1 MLMSRGA
8 GLAPAQ
14 WGAGGAFSPERGRWR
29 LAERKGAVL
38 PSPSDAA
45 GSAAATPGAEAARGS
60 GAWLRLAAEARSV
73 SRSGFASPGMAAGVP
88 SDALGRRVACGTD
101 HATVRYVGSVPPTA
115 GVWLGVEWDDPQR
128 GKHDGTYEG
137 TQYFKCQH
145 PRGGSFIRPNKANF
159 GVDFLTAV
167 KDRYGMSNEQGG
179 TENALVFGKKT
190 VEFVG
195 MDSIAEQQRQ
205 LNQLVDVSVRECAV
219 SHAGQKEE
227 IGRTCANIR
236 HIDLTK
242 NLISS
247 WETVTAIASQ
257 VQNLETLDISEN
269 KMKFP
274 STSASVSSVFS
285 KLRILALNRTGITWT
300 EVLLCAPGWPALE
313 ELYLTSND
321 ITVLER
327 PGDDVLQTLKLL
339 DLSDNHLLDGNQ
351 LHLIAHLPRLEQ
363 LILRNTGISSI
374 CFPDAGFGCKT
385 KMFRSLKHLAINE
398 NKISQWS
405 SINELDKLPSLRS
418 LQCHNNPCMDT
429 EKNPETLRQLIIAKI
444 SQLEVLNKSEILPA
458 ERKGAELD
466 YRKIF
471 GSDWLAAGGNWNPEK
486 NKPSEEFLAAHPRYP
501 SLCLKY
507 GAPEEGELKGR
518 EPVTLK
524 NQLLTL
530 TIKCPENPEQKPVEK
545 KLPESMTIQ
554 RVKGLL
560 YRLLKIPGSELKL
573 SYQSSKLEGKE
584 VELDNDLKPL
594 QFYSIENGDCVLV
607 RW

>member
-1 MLMSRGA
+1 
-8 GLAPAQ
+8 
-14 WGAGGAFSPERGRWR
+14 
-29 LAERKGAVL
+29 
-38 PSPSDAA
+38 
-45 GSAAATPGAEAARGS
+45 S
-60 GAWLRLAAEARSV
+60 GI
-73 SRSGFASPGMAAGVP
+73 
-88 SDALGRRVACGTD
+88 
-101 HATVRYVGSVPPTA
+101 
-115 GVWLGVEWDDPQR
+115 WLGVEWDDPQR

-137 TQYFKCQH
+137 TQYFKCRH

-167 KDRYGMSNEQGG
+167 KDRYGLNNKQDVQHG
-179 TENALVFGKKT
+179 TEHTVLFGKKT

-205 LNQLVDVSVRECAV
+205 LNQLVDISVRECAV
-219 SHAGQKEE
+219 SQAGQEEE
-227 IGRTCANIR
+227 ISGTCSNIR
-236 HIDLTK
+236 HINLSK

-247 WETVTAIASQ
+247 WETVTAIASNI
-257 VQNLETLDISEN
+257 QNLETLNISEN
-269 KMKFP
+269 KIKFP
-274 STSASVSSVFS
+274 STSPSVSSAFS
-285 KLRILALNRTGITWT
+285 KLRILALNQTEITWT

-313 ELYLTSND
+313 ELYLSSNN

-327 PGDDVLQTLKLL
+327 PDNVLQTLKLL
-339 DLSDNHLLDGNQ
+339 DLSDNQLLDGNQ
-351 LHLIAHLPRLEQ
+351 LHLIAHLPRLEH
-363 LILRNTGISSI
+363 LILRNTGIASI
-374 CFPDAGFGCKT
+374 HFPDAGFGCKT
-385 KMFRSLKHLAINE
+385 KMFPSLKHLLIKD

-405 SINELDKLPSLRS
+405 SINELDKLPSLLS
-418 LQCHNNPCMDT
+418 LQCHNNPFMDT
-429 EKNPETLRQLIIAKI
+429 EKNPETVRQLIIAKI
-444 SQLEVLNKSEILPA
+444 SQLEVLNKCEILPA

-471 GSDWLAAGGNWNPEK
+471 GKDWLAAGGNWDPEK
-486 NKPSEEFLAAHPRYP
+486 NKPSGEFLADHPRYP

-507 GAPEEGELKGR
+507 GVPEEGELKGKQ
-518 EPVTLK
+518 PLTLK

-530 TIKCPENPEQKPVEK
+530 TIKCPEKPEQKPVEK

-573 SYQSSKLEGKE
+573 SYESSKLDGKE

-594 QFYSIENGDCVLV
+594 QFYSIESGDCVLV

>member
-1 MLMSRGA
+1 MLVRKRKSAEHVLVSFFAILHDTTSTVHILAFQVFTSMS
-8 GLAPAQ
+8 
-14 WGAGGAFSPERGRWR
+14 
-29 LAERKGAVL
+29 
-38 PSPSDAA
+38 DI
-45 GSAAATPGAEAARGS
+45 
-60 GAWLRLAAEARSV
+60 
-73 SRSGFASPGMAAGVP
+73 
-88 SDALGRRVACGTD
+88 
-101 HATVRYVGSVPPTA
+101 Y
-115 GVWLGVEWDDPQR
+115 
-128 GKHDGTYEG
+128 
-137 TQYFKCQH
+137 
-145 PRGGSFIRPNKANF
+145 
-159 GVDFLTAV
+159 
-167 KDRYGMSNEQGG
+167 
-179 TENALVFGKKT
+179 
-190 VEFVG
+190 
-195 MDSIAEQQRQ
+195 
-205 LNQLVDVSVRECAV
+205 
-219 SHAGQKEE
+219 
-227 IGRTCANIR
+227 IR
-236 HIDLTK
+236 HINLSK

-257 VQNLETLDISEN
+257 VQNLETLNISEKQN
-269 KMKFP
+269 EIP
-274 STSASVSSVFS
+274 STSTFVSGAFS
-285 KLRILALNRTGITWT
+285 KLRILALNQTEITWA

-313 ELYLTSND
+313 ELYLTSNN

-327 PGDDVLQTLKLL
+327 PDNVLQTLKLL
-339 DLSDNHLLDGNQ
+339 DLSDNQLLDGNQ

-374 CFPDAGFGCKT
+374 HFPDAGFGCKT
-385 KMFRSLKHLAINE
+385 KMFPSLKRLAIND

-418 LQCHNNPCMDT
+418 LQCHNNPFMDT

-471 GSDWLAAGGNWNPEK
+471 GNDWLAAGGNWNPEK

-501 SLCLKY
+501 SLC
-507 GAPEEGELKGR
+507 
-518 EPVTLK
+518 
-524 NQLLTL
+524 LTL

-573 SYQSSKLEGKE
+573 SYESSKLEGKE

>member
-1 MLMSRGA
+1 
-8 GLAPAQ
+8 
-14 WGAGGAFSPERGRWR
+14 
-29 LAERKGAVL
+29 
-38 PSPSDAA
+38 
-45 GSAAATPGAEAARGS
+45 
-60 GAWLRLAAEARSV
+60 
-73 SRSGFASPGMAAGVP
+73 
-88 SDALGRRVACGTD
+88 
-101 HATVRYVGSVPPTA
+101 
-115 GVWLGVEWDDPQR
+115 
-128 GKHDGTYEG
+128 
-137 TQYFKCQH
+137 
-145 PRGGSFIRPNKANF
+145 
-159 GVDFLTAV
+159 
-167 KDRYGMSNEQGG
+167 
-179 TENALVFGKKT
+179 
-190 VEFVG
+190 
-195 MDSIAEQQRQ
+195 
-205 LNQLVDVSVRECAV
+205 
-219 SHAGQKEE
+219 
-227 IGRTCANIR
+227 
-236 HIDLTK
+236 
-242 NLISS
+242 
-247 WETVTAIASQ
+247 
-257 VQNLETLDISEN
+257 
-269 KMKFP
+269 
-274 STSASVSSVFS
+274 
-285 KLRILALNRTGITWT
+285 
-300 EVLLCAPGWPALE
+300 VLLCAPGWPALE
-313 ELYLTSND
+313 ELYLTSNN

-327 PGDDVLQTLKLL
+327 PDNVLQTLKLL
-339 DLSDNHLLDGNQ
+339 DLSDNQLLDGNQ

-374 CFPDAGFGCKT
+374 HFPDAGFGCRT
-385 KMFRSLKHLAINE
+385 KMFPSLKRLAIND

-418 LQCHNNPCMDT
+418 LQCHNNPFMDT

-471 GSDWLAAGGNWNPEK
+471 GNDWLAAGGNWNPEK

-518 EPVTLK
+518 QPLTLK

-530 TIKCPENPEQKPVEK
+530 TIKCPEKPEQKPVEK

-560 YRLLKIPGSELKL
+560 YRLLKVPGSELKL
-573 SYQSSKLEGKE
+573 SYESSKLEGKE

>member
-1 MLMSRGA
+1 
-8 GLAPAQ
+8 
-14 WGAGGAFSPERGRWR
+14 
-29 LAERKGAVL
+29 
-38 PSPSDAA
+38 
-45 GSAAATPGAEAARGS
+45 S
-60 GAWLRLAAEARSV
+60 GI
-73 SRSGFASPGMAAGVP
+73 
-88 SDALGRRVACGTD
+88 
-101 HATVRYVGSVPPTA
+101 
-115 GVWLGVEWDDPQR
+115 WLGVEWDDPQR

-137 TQYFKCQH
+137 TRYFTCRH
-145 PRGGSFIRPNKANF
+145 PRGGSFIRPAKANF

-167 KDRYGMSNEQGG
+167 KDRYGLSNKQDVQHG
-179 TENALVFGKKT
+179 TENTVVFGKKT

-205 LNQLVDVSVRECAV
+205 LNQLVDISVRECAV
-219 SHAGQKEE
+219 SHAAQKEE
-227 IGRTCANIR
+227 ISRMCSNIR
-236 HIDLTK
+236 HINLSK
-242 NLISS
+242 NLISC
-247 WETVTAIASQ
+247 WETVTAIASHI
-257 VQNLETLDISEN
+257 QNLETLNISEN
-269 KMKFP
+269 KIKFP
-274 STSASVSSVFS
+274 STSPPVSSAFS
-285 KLRILALNRTGITWT
+285 KLRILALNQTEITWT

-313 ELYLTSND
+313 ELYLTSNN

-327 PGDDVLQTLKLL
+327 PDNVLQTLKLL
-339 DLSDNHLLDGNQ
+339 DLSDNQLLDGNQ
-351 LHLIAHLPRLEQ
+351 LHLIAHLPRLEH
-363 LILRNTGISSI
+363 LILRNTGIASI
-374 CFPDAGFGCKT
+374 YFPDAGFGCKT
-385 KMFRSLKHLAINE
+385 KMFPSLKHLVIKD

-405 SINELDKLPSLRS
+405 SINELDKLPSLLS
-418 LQCHNNPCMDT
+418 LQCHNNPFMDT

-471 GSDWLAAGGNWNPEK
+471 GKDWLAAGGNWDPEK
-486 NKPSEEFLAAHPRYP
+486 NKPSDEFLAAHPRYP

-507 GAPEEGELKGR
+507 GAPEEGELKGKQ
-518 EPVTLK
+518 PLTLK

-530 TIKCPENPEQKPVEK
+530 TIKCPEKPEQKPVEK

-573 SYQSSKLEGKE
+573 SYESSKLDGKE

>member
-1 MLMSRGA
+1 
-8 GLAPAQ
+8 
-14 WGAGGAFSPERGRWR
+14 
-29 LAERKGAVL
+29 
-38 PSPSDAA
+38 
-45 GSAAATPGAEAARGS
+45 
-60 GAWLRLAAEARSV
+60 SV
-73 SRSGFASPGMAAGVP
+73 SSSDFSFPRMTACVP
-88 SDALGRRVACGTD
+88 SDALGRRVLCGTEY
-101 HATVRYVGSVPPTA
+101 ATVRYVGSVPPTA
-115 GVWLGVEWDDPQR
+115 GIWLGVEWDDPQR

-137 TQYFKCQH
+137 TQYFKCRH

-167 KDRYGMSNEQGG
+167 KDRYGLNDEQDIQHG
-179 TENALVFGKKT
+179 TENTFVFGKKS

-195 MDSIAEQQRQ
+195 MDSVAEQQRQVQ
-205 LNQLVDVSVRECAV
+205 LNQLVDISVRECAV

-227 IGRTCANIR
+227 ISRTCANIR
-236 HIDLTK
+236 HINLSK

-257 VQNLETLDISEN
+257 VQKLETLIISEN

-274 STSASVSSVFS
+274 STSTSVSSVFS
-285 KLRILALNRTGITWT
+285 KLRILALNQTEITWT

-313 ELYLTSND
+313 ELYLTSNN

-327 PGDDVLQTLKLL
+327 PDNVLQSLKLL
-339 DLSDNHLLDGNQ
+339 DLSDNQLLDGNQ

-374 CFPDAGFGCKT
+374 HFPDVGFGCKT
-385 KMFRSLKHLAINE
+385 KMFPSLKRLAIND

-418 LQCHNNPCMDT
+418 LQCHNNPFMDT

-471 GSDWLAAGGNWNPEK
+471 GNDWLAAGGNWNPEK

-518 EPVTLK
+518 QPLTLK

-530 TIKCPENPEQKPVEK
+530 TIKCPEKPEQKPVEK

-573 SYQSSKLEGKE
+573 SYESAKLEGKE

>member
-1 MLMSRGA
+1 R
-8 GLAPAQ
+8 
-14 WGAGGAFSPERGRWR
+14 
-29 LAERKGAVL
+29 
-38 PSPSDAA
+38 
-45 GSAAATPGAEAARGS
+45 
-60 GAWLRLAAEARSV
+60 
-73 SRSGFASPGMAAGVP
+73 
-88 SDALGRRVACGTD
+88 
-101 HATVRYVGSVPPTA
+101 
-115 GVWLGVEWDDPQR
+115 
-128 GKHDGTYEG
+128 
-137 TQYFKCQH
+137 H

-167 KDRYGMSNEQGG
+167 KDRYGLNDEQDG
-179 TENALVFGKKT
+179 TENTLVFGKKT

-195 MDSIAEQQRQ
+195 MDSIVEQQRQVQYMKIQ
-205 LNQLVDVSVRECAV
+205 LNQLVDISVRECAV

-227 IGRTCANIR
+227 IRRTCPNIR
-236 HIDLTK
+236 HINLSK

-247 WETVTAIASQ
+247 WETVAAIASQ
-257 VQNLETLDISEN
+257 VQNLEILNISEN
-269 KMKFP
+269 KMEFP
-274 STSASVSSVFS
+274 STSTSLSGTFS
-285 KLRILALNRTGITWT
+285 KLRILALNQTEITWI
-300 EVLLCAPGWPALE
+300 EVVLCAPGWPALE
-313 ELYLTSND
+313 ELYLTSNN

-327 PGDDVLQTLKLL
+327 PDNVLQTLKLL
-339 DLSDNHLLDGNQ
+339 DLSDNQLLDGNQ

-374 CFPDAGFGCKT
+374 FFPDAGFGCKT
-385 KMFRSLKHLAINE
+385 KMFPSLKHLAIND

-418 LQCHNNPCMDT
+418 LQCHNNPFMDT

-444 SQLEVLNKSEILPA
+444 SQLEVLNKSEVRDISTNC
-458 ERKGAELD
+458 RKLD

-471 GSDWLAAGGNWNPEK
+471 GSDWLAAGGNWNPDK

-518 EPVTLK
+518 QPLTLK

-530 TIKCPENPEQKPVEK
+530 TIKCPEKPEQKPVEK

-573 SYQSSKLEGKE
+573 SYESSKLEGKE

>member
-1 MLMSRGA
+1 
-8 GLAPAQ
+8 
-14 WGAGGAFSPERGRWR
+14 
-29 LAERKGAVL
+29 
-38 PSPSDAA
+38 
-45 GSAAATPGAEAARGS
+45 
-60 GAWLRLAAEARSV
+60 
-73 SRSGFASPGMAAGVP
+73 MAAWVP
-88 SDALGRRVACGTD
+88 SDALDRRLLCGTEYG
-101 HATVRYVGSVPPTA
+101 TVRYVGSVPPTA
-115 GVWLGVEWDDPQR
+115 GIWLGVEWDDPQR

-137 TQYFKCQH
+137 TQYFKCRH
-145 PRGGSFIRPNKANF
+145 PKGGSFIRPNKANF

-167 KDRYGMSNEQGG
+167 KDRYALNDERDVQHG
-179 TENALVFGKKT
+179 TENTLVFGKKT

-205 LNQLVDVSVRECAV
+205 LNQLVDISVRECAV

-227 IGRTCANIR
+227 ISRTCANIR
-236 HIDLTK
+236 HINLSK

-257 VQNLETLDISEN
+257 VQNLETLNISEN

-274 STSASVSSVFS
+274 STSTSVSGAFS
-285 KLRILALNRTGITWT
+285 KLRILALNQTEITWA

-313 ELYLTSND
+313 ELYLTSNN

-327 PGDDVLQTLKLL
+327 PDNVLQTLKLL
-339 DLSDNHLLDGNQ
+339 DLSDNQLLDGNQ

-374 CFPDAGFGCKT
+374 HFPDAGFGCKT
-385 KMFRSLKHLAINE
+385 KMFPSLKSLAIND

-418 LQCHNNPCMDT
+418 LQCHNNPFMDT

-471 GSDWLAAGGNWNPEK
+471 GNDWLAAGGNWNPEK

-518 EPVTLK
+518 QPLTLK

-573 SYQSSKLEGKE
+573 SYESSKLEGKE

>member
-1 MLMSRGA
+1 YG
-8 GLAPAQ
+8 
-14 WGAGGAFSPERGRWR
+14 
-29 LAERKGAVL
+29 
-38 PSPSDAA
+38 
-45 GSAAATPGAEAARGS
+45 
-60 GAWLRLAAEARSV
+60 
-73 SRSGFASPGMAAGVP
+73 
-88 SDALGRRVACGTD
+88 
-101 HATVRYVGSVPPTA
+101 TVRYVGSVPPAA
-115 GVWLGVEWDDPQR
+115 GIWLGVEWDDPQR

-137 TQYFKCQH
+137 TQYFKCRH

-167 KDRYGMSNEQGG
+167 KDRYGLDDKQDG
-179 TENALVFGKKT
+179 TENTLMFGKKT

-195 MDSIAEQQRQ
+195 VDSIAEQQRQ
-205 LNQLVDVSVRECAV
+205 VRLNQLVDISVREHAV
-219 SHAGQKEE
+219 SRAGQKEE
-227 IGRTCANIR
+227 ISRTCANMR
-236 HIDLTK
+236 HINLSK

-257 VQNLETLDISEN
+257 VQNLETLNVSEN

-274 STSASVSSVFS
+274 STSTSLSSVFS
-285 KLRILALNRTGITWT
+285 KLRILALNKTEITWT
-300 EVLLCAPGWPALE
+300 EVLLCASGWPALE
-313 ELYLTSND
+313 ELYLTSNN

-327 PGDDVLQTLKLL
+327 PDNVLQTLKVL
-339 DLSDNHLLDGNQ
+339 DLSDNQLLDGNQ

-374 CFPDAGFGCKT
+374 HFPDVGFGCKT
-385 KMFRSLKHLAINE
+385 KMFPSLKHLAIND

-418 LQCHNNPCMDT
+418 LQCHNNPVMDT

-444 SQLEVLNKSEILPA
+444 SQLEVLNKSEIPPA

-471 GSDWLAAGGNWNPEK
+471 GNDWLAAGGHWNPEK
-486 NKPSEEFLAAHPRYP
+486 NKPNEEFLAAHPRYP
-501 SLCLKY
+501 ALCLKY
-507 GAPEEGELKGR
+507 GAPEEGELKSQQ
-518 EPVTLK
+518 PSTLK

-530 TIKCPENPEQKPVEK
+530 TIKCPERPEQKPVEK

-554 RVKGLL
+554 KVKGLL

-573 SYQSSKLEGKE
+573 SYRSSKLEGKE

-594 QFYSIENGDCVLV
+594 QFYSIEDGDCVLV

>member
-1 MLMSRGA
+1 S
-8 GLAPAQ
+8 
-14 WGAGGAFSPERGRWR
+14 E
-29 LAERKGAVL
+29 
-38 PSPSDAA
+38 
-45 GSAAATPGAEAARGS
+45 
-60 GAWLRLAAEARSV
+60 
-73 SRSGFASPGMAAGVP
+73 
-88 SDALGRRVACGTD
+88 ALGRRVLCGTEY
-101 HATVRYVGSVPPTA
+101 ATVRYVGSVPPTA
-115 GVWLGVEWDDPQR
+115 GIWLGVEWDDPQR

-137 TQYFKCQH
+137 TEYFKCRH

-167 KDRYGMSNEQGG
+167 KNRYGLNDEQDAQHG
-179 TENALVFGKKT
+179 TENTLVFGKKT

-205 LNQLVDVSVRECAV
+205 LNQLVDISVCECAV

-227 IGRTCANIR
+227 ISRMCASILFCY
-236 HIDLTK
+236 I
-242 NLISS
+242 
-247 WETVTAIASQ
+247 TVTAIASE
-257 VQNLETLDISEN
+257 VQNLETLNVSGN

-274 STSASVSSVFS
+274 CTSTSVSSVFS
-285 KLRILALNRTGITWT
+285 KLRVLALNQTGITWT
-300 EVLLCAPGWPALE
+300 EVLLCAPGWPRLE
-313 ELYLTSND
+313 ELYLTSNN
-321 ITVLER
+321 IMVLER
-327 PGDDVLQTLKLL
+327 PDNVLQTLKLL
-339 DLSDNHLLDGNQ
+339 DLSDNQLLDGNQ

-363 LILRNTGISSI
+363 LILRNSGIASI
-374 CFPDAGFGCKT
+374 DFPDAGFGCKT
-385 KMFRSLKHLAINE
+385 KMFPSLKHLAIND

-405 SINELDKLPSLRS
+405 SVNELDKLPSLRS
-418 LQCHNNPCMDT
+418 LQCHNNPVMDT

-444 SQLEVLNKSEILPA
+444 SQLEVLNKSEIPPA

-471 GSDWLAAGGNWNPEK
+471 GNDWLAAGGNWNPEK
-486 NKPSEEFLAAHPRYP
+486 NNPSEEFLAAHPRYP
-501 SLCLKY
+501 LLCLKY
-507 GAPEEGELKGR
+507 GAPEEGELKAQQ
-518 EPVTLK
+518 PLTLK

-530 TIKCPENPEQKPVEK
+530 TIKCPDKPEQKPVQK

-560 YRLLKIPGSELKL
+560 YRLLKIPGSKLKL
-573 SYQSSKLEGKE
+573 SYESSKLEGKE

>member
-1 MLMSRGA
+1 MYL
-8 GLAPAQ
+8 PY
-14 WGAGGAFSPERGRWR
+14 FSGI
-29 LAERKGAVL
+29 
-38 PSPSDAA
+38 
-45 GSAAATPGAEAARGS
+45 
-60 GAWLRLAAEARSV
+60 
-73 SRSGFASPGMAAGVP
+73 
-88 SDALGRRVACGTD
+88 
-101 HATVRYVGSVPPTA
+101 
-115 GVWLGVEWDDPQR
+115 WLGVEWDDPQR

-137 TQYFKCQH
+137 TQYFKCRH

-167 KDRYGMSNEQGG
+167 KDRYGLNDQGVQHG
-179 TENALVFGKKT
+179 TENTLVLGKKT

-195 MDSIAEQQRQ
+195 MDSVAEQQRQ
-205 LNQLVDVSVRECAV
+205 V
-219 SHAGQKEE
+219 
-227 IGRTCANIR
+227 
-236 HIDLTK
+236 HINLSK

-257 VQNLETLDISEN
+257 VQNLETLNLSEN

-274 STSASVSSVFS
+274 STSTSESSVFS
-285 KLRILALNRTGITWT
+285 KLRILALNQTQITWT

-313 ELYLTSND
+313 ELYLTSNN

-327 PGDDVLQTLKLL
+327 PDNVLQTLKLL
-339 DLSDNHLLDGNQ
+339 DLSDNQLLDGNQ

-374 CFPDAGFGCKT
+374 HFPDAEFGCKT
-385 KMFRSLKHLAINE
+385 KMFPSLKRLTIND

-405 SINELDKLPSLRS
+405 SINELDKLSSLQS
-418 LQCHNNPCMDT
+418 LQCHNNPFMDT

-471 GSDWLAAGGNWNPEK
+471 GNDWLAAGGNWNPEK

-518 EPVTLK
+518 QPLTLK
-524 NQLLTL
+524 NQLLS
-530 TIKCPENPEQKPVEK
+530 KRPEMVKIVPSPFKIFY
-545 KLPESMTIQ
+545 KLSSMTIQ

-573 SYQSSKLEGKE
+573 SYESSKLEGKE

>member
-1 MLMSRGA
+1 MF
-8 GLAPAQ
+8 Q
-14 WGAGGAFSPERGRWR
+14 
-29 LAERKGAVL
+29 KIKY
-38 PSPSDAA
+38 
-45 GSAAATPGAEAARGS
+45 
-60 GAWLRLAAEARSV
+60 RSV
-73 SRSGFASPGMAAGVP
+73 SSSDFSFSRMTACVP
-88 SDALGRRVACGTD
+88 SDALGRRVLCGTEY
-101 HATVRYVGSVPPTA
+101 ATVRYVGSVPPTA
-115 GVWLGVEWDDPQR
+115 GIWLGVEWDDPQR

-137 TQYFKCQH
+137 TQYFKCRH

-167 KDRYGMSNEQGG
+167 KDRYGLNDEQDIQHG
-179 TENALVFGKKT
+179 TENTFVFGKKS

-195 MDSIAEQQRQ
+195 MDSVAEQQSQ
-205 LNQLVDVSVRECAV
+205 LNQLVDISVRECAV

-227 IGRTCANIR
+227 ISRTCANIR
-236 HIDLTK
+236 HINLSK

-257 VQNLETLDISEN
+257 VQKLETLIISEN

-274 STSASVSSVFS
+274 TTSTSVSSVFS
-285 KLRILALNRTGITWT
+285 KLRILALNQTEITWT

-313 ELYLTSND
+313 ELYLTSNN

-327 PGDDVLQTLKLL
+327 PDNVLQSLKLL
-339 DLSDNHLLDGNQ
+339 DLSDNQLLDGNQ
-351 LHLIAHLPRLEQ
+351 LRLIAHLPRLEQ

-374 CFPDAGFGCKT
+374 HFPDVGFGCKT
-385 KMFRSLKHLAINE
+385 KMFPSLKHLAIND

-418 LQCHNNPCMDT
+418 LQCHNNPFMDT

-471 GSDWLAAGGNWNPEK
+471 GNDWLAAGGNWNPEK

-507 GAPEEGELKGR
+507 GVPEEGELKGR
-518 EPVTLK
+518 QPLTLK

-530 TIKCPENPEQKPVEK
+530 TIKCPEKPEQKPLEK

-560 YRLLKIPGSELKL
+560 YRLLKIPGAELRL
-573 SYQSSKLEGKE
+573 SYESSKLEGKE

>member
-1 MLMSRGA
+1 
-8 GLAPAQ
+8 
-14 WGAGGAFSPERGRWR
+14 
-29 LAERKGAVL
+29 
-38 PSPSDAA
+38 
-45 GSAAATPGAEAARGS
+45 
-60 GAWLRLAAEARSV
+60 
-73 SRSGFASPGMAAGVP
+73 VP
-88 SDALGRRVACGTD
+88 SEALGRRVLCGTEY
-101 HATVRYVGSVPPTA
+101 ATVRYVGSVPPTA
-115 GVWLGVEWDDPQR
+115 GIWLGVEWDDPQR

-137 TQYFKCQH
+137 TQYFKCRR

-167 KDRYGMSNEQGG
+167 KNRYGLNDEQDAQHG
-179 TENALVFGKKT
+179 TENTLVFGKKT

-205 LNQLVDVSVRECAV
+205 VQLNQLVDISMCECAV

-227 IGRTCANIR
+227 ISRTCANIR
-236 HIDLTK
+236 HINLSK

-247 WETVTAIASQ
+247 WETVTAIASE
-257 VQNLETLDISEN
+257 VQNLETLNVSGN

-274 STSASVSSVFS
+274 STSTSVSNVFS
-285 KLRILALNRTGITWT
+285 KLRVLALNQTGITWT
-300 EVLLCAPGWPALE
+300 EVLLCAPGWPRLE
-313 ELYLTSND
+313 ELYLTSNN
-321 ITVLER
+321 IMVLER
-327 PGDDVLQTLKLL
+327 PDNVLQTLKLL
-339 DLSDNHLLDGNQ
+339 DLSDNQLLDGNQ

-363 LILRNTGISSI
+363 LILRNSGIASI
-374 CFPDAGFGCKT
+374 DFPDAGFGCKT
-385 KMFRSLKHLAINE
+385 KMFPSLKHLAIND

-418 LQCHNNPCMDT
+418 LQCHNNPFMDT

-444 SQLEVLNKSEILPA
+444 SQLEVLNKSEIPPA

-471 GSDWLAAGGNWNPEK
+471 GNDWLAAGGNWNPEK
-486 NKPSEEFLAAHPRYP
+486 NNPSEEFLAAHPRYP
-501 SLCLKY
+501 LLCLKY
-507 GAPEEGELKGR
+507 GAPEEGELKAQQ
-518 EPVTLK
+518 PLTLK

-530 TIKCPENPEQKPVEK
+530 TIKCPDKPEQKPVQK

-573 SYQSSKLEGKE
+573 SYESSKLEGKE

>member
-1 MLMSRGA
+1 VSSCHK
-8 GLAPAQ
+8 Q
-14 WGAGGAFSPERGRWR
+14 DIQQIKGRI
-29 LAERKGAVL
+29 
-38 PSPSDAA
+38 
-45 GSAAATPGAEAARGS
+45 
-60 GAWLRLAAEARSV
+60 
-73 SRSGFASPGMAAGVP
+73 
-88 SDALGRRVACGTD
+88 
-101 HATVRYVGSVPPTA
+101 
-115 GVWLGVEWDDPQR
+115 WLGVEWDDPQR

-137 TQYFKCQH
+137 TQYFKC
-145 PRGGSFIRPNKANF
+145 S
-159 GVDFLTAV
+159 
-167 KDRYGMSNEQGG
+167 
-179 TENALVFGKKT
+179 
-190 VEFVG
+190 
-195 MDSIAEQQRQ
+195 Q
-205 LNQLVDVSVRECAV
+205 LNQLVDISVRECAV

-227 IGRTCANIR
+227 ISRTCANIR
-236 HIDLTK
+236 HINLSR

-257 VQNLETLDISEN
+257 IQNLETLNVSEN

-274 STSASVSSVFS
+274 STSTSVSGVFS
-285 KLRILALNRTGITWT
+285 KLRILALNQTEIMWT
-300 EVLLCAPGWPALE
+300 EVLFCAPGWPALE
-313 ELYLTSND
+313 ELYLTSNN

-327 PGDDVLQTLKLL
+327 PDNVLQTLKLL
-339 DLSDNHLLDGNQ
+339 DLSDNQLLDGNQ

-374 CFPDAGFGCKT
+374 HFPDAGFGCKT
-385 KMFRSLKHLAINE
+385 KMFPSLKRLAIND

-405 SINELDKLPSLRS
+405 SINELDKLPSLQS
-418 LQCHNNPCMDT
+418 LQCHNNPFMDT

-444 SQLEVLNKSEILPA
+444 GQLKVLNKSEILPA

-486 NKPSEEFLAAHPRYP
+486 NKPSEEFLAAHPRYL
-501 SLCLKY
+501 SLCLSKSKYSKISISSLLVHVYMCTSLHTEY

-518 EPVTLK
+518 QPLTLK

-530 TIKCPENPEQKPVEK
+530 TIKCPEKPEQKPVEK

-573 SYQSSKLEGKE
+573 SYESSKLEGKE

>member
-1 MLMSRGA
+1 M
-8 GLAPAQ
+8 
-14 WGAGGAFSPERGRWR
+14 
-29 LAERKGAVL
+29 
-38 PSPSDAA
+38 
-45 GSAAATPGAEAARGS
+45 T
-60 GAWLRLAAEARSV
+60 AW
-73 SRSGFASPGMAAGVP
+73 VP
-88 SDALGRRVACGTD
+88 SDALGRRVLCGTEY
-101 HATVRYVGSVPPTA
+101 ATVRYVGSVPSTA
-115 GVWLGVEWDDPQR
+115 GIWLGVEWDDPQR
-128 GKHDGTYEG
+128 GKHNGTYEG
-137 TQYFKCQH
+137 TQYFKCRH

-167 KDRYGMSNEQGG
+167 KDRYGLNDEQDVQRG
-179 TENALVFGKKT
+179 TENTLVFGKKA

-195 MDSIAEQQRQ
+195 MDSIAEQQ
-205 LNQLVDVSVRECAV
+205 
-219 SHAGQKEE
+219 
-227 IGRTCANIR
+227 
-236 HIDLTK
+236 
-242 NLISS
+242 
-247 WETVTAIASQ
+247 
-257 VQNLETLDISEN
+257 SEN

-274 STSASVSSVFS
+274 STSTSASSVFS
-285 KLRILALNRTGITWT
+285 KLKILALNQTEITWA

-313 ELYLTSND
+313 ELYLTSNN
-321 ITVLER
+321 ITILER
-327 PGDDVLQTLKLL
+327 PDENVLQTLKLL
-339 DLSDNHLLDGNQ
+339 DLSDNQLLDGNQ
-351 LHLIAHLPRLEQ
+351 LHLIAHLPRLEH
-363 LILRNTGISSI
+363 LILRNSGISSMH
-374 CFPDAGFGCKT
+374 FPDAGFGCKT
-385 KMFRSLKHLAINE
+385 KMFPSLKRLAIND

-418 LQCHNNPCMDT
+418 LQCHNNPFMDT

-444 SQLEVLNKSEILPA
+444 SQLEVLNKSEILPT

-471 GSDWLAAGGNWNPEK
+471 GNDWLAAGGNWNPEK

-518 EPVTLK
+518 QPLTLK

-530 TIKCPENPEQKPVEK
+530 TIKCPEKPEQKPVEK

-573 SYQSSKLEGKE
+573 SYESSKLEGKE

>member
-1 MLMSRGA
+1 M
-8 GLAPAQ
+8 
-14 WGAGGAFSPERGRWR
+14 
-29 LAERKGAVL
+29 
-38 PSPSDAA
+38 
-45 GSAAATPGAEAARGS
+45 T
-60 GAWLRLAAEARSV
+60 
-73 SRSGFASPGMAAGVP
+73 AGVP
-88 SDALGRRVACGTD
+88 SNALGQRIMCGT
-101 HATVRYVGSVPPTA
+101 HYATVLYVGNIPSTA
-115 GVWLGVEWDDPQR
+115 GIWLGVEWDDPQR

-137 TQYFKCQH
+137 TQYFKCRH

-159 GVDFLTAV
+159 GVDFLTAI
-167 KDRYGMSNEQGG
+167 KDRYALSDEQDVQRG
-179 TENALVFGKKT
+179 TENTLVFGKKT

-205 LNQLVDVSVRECAV
+205 VQLNQLVDISVRECAV

-227 IGRTCANIR
+227 ISRTCANIR
-236 HIDLTK
+236 HINLSK

-257 VQNLETLDISEN
+257 VQNLETLNISEN

-274 STSASVSSVFS
+274 STSTSVSSVFS
-285 KLRILALNRTGITWT
+285 KLRILALNQTEITWT

-313 ELYLTSND
+313 ELYLTANN
-321 ITVLER
+321 ITVLEW
-327 PGDDVLQTLKLL
+327 PDNVLQTLKLL
-339 DLSDNHLLDGNQ
+339 DLSDNQLLDGNQ
-351 LHLIAHLPRLEQ
+351 LHLIAHLPRLEH

-374 CFPDAGFGCKT
+374 HFPDAAFGCKT
-385 KMFRSLKHLAINE
+385 KMFPSLKHLVIKD

-405 SINELDKLPSLRS
+405 SINELDKLPSLLS
-418 LQCHNNPCMDT
+418 LQCHNNPLMDT

-471 GSDWLAAGGNWNPEK
+471 GNDWLAAGGHWNPEE

-501 SLCLKY
+501 ALCLKY
-507 GAPEEGELKGR
+507 GAPEEGELKR
-518 EPVTLK
+518 QPLTLK

-530 TIKCPENPEQKPVEK
+530 TIKCPEKPEQKPVEK

-573 SYQSSKLEGKE
+573 SCESSKLEGKE
-584 VELDNDLKPL
+584 FELDNDLKPL

>member
-1 MLMSRGA
+1 MTA
-8 GLAPAQ
+8 CVPA
-14 WGAGGAFSPERGRWR
+14 
-29 LAERKGAVL
+29 
-38 PSPSDAA
+38 
-45 GSAAATPGAEAARGS
+45 
-60 GAWLRLAAEARSV
+60 
-73 SRSGFASPGMAAGVP
+73 
-88 SDALGRRVACGTD
+88 DALGRRILCGTER
-101 HATVRYVGSVPPTA
+101 ATVRYVGSVPPTA
-115 GVWLGVEWDDPQR
+115 GIWLGVEWDDPQR

-137 TQYFKCQH
+137 TQYFKCRH

-159 GVDFLTAV
+159 GVDFLAAV
-167 KDRYGMSNEQGG
+167 KDRYGLNDEQGVQHG
-179 TENALVFGKKT
+179 TENTLVFGKKT

-205 LNQLVDVSVRECAV
+205 LNQLVDISVRECAV

-227 IGRTCANIR
+227 ISRTCANIR
-236 HIDLTK
+236 HINLSR

-257 VQNLETLDISEN
+257 IQNLETLNISEN

-274 STSASVSSVFS
+274 STSISVSSVFS
-285 KLRILALNRTGITWT
+285 KLRILALNQTEIMWT
-300 EVLLCAPGWPALE
+300 EVLFCAPGWPALE
-313 ELYLTSND
+313 ELYLTSNN

-327 PGDDVLQTLKLL
+327 PDNVLQTLKLL
-339 DLSDNHLLDGNQ
+339 DLSDNQLLDGNQ

-374 CFPDAGFGCKT
+374 HFPDAGFGCKT
-385 KMFRSLKHLAINE
+385 KMFPSLKRLAIND

-405 SINELDKLPSLRS
+405 SINELDKLPSLQS
-418 LQCHNNPCMDT
+418 LQCHNNPFMDT

-444 SQLEVLNKSEILPA
+444 SQLKVLNKSEILPA

-486 NKPSEEFLAAHPRYP
+486 NKPSEEFLAAHPRYL

-507 GAPEEGELKGR
+507 GAPEEGELKGQQ
-518 EPVTLK
+518 PLTLK

-530 TIKCPENPEQKPVEK
+530 TIKCPEKPEQKPVEK

-573 SYQSSKLEGKE
+573 SYESSKLEGKE

-594 QFYSIENGDCVLV
+594 QFYSIEDGDCVLV

>member
-1 MLMSRGA
+1 MA
-8 GLAPAQ
+8 ALAP
-14 WGAGGAFSPERGRWR
+14 P
-29 LAERKGAVL
+29 
-38 PSPSDAA
+38 
-45 GSAAATPGAEAARGS
+45 
-60 GAWLRLAAEARSV
+60 
-73 SRSGFASPGMAAGVP
+73 
-88 SDALGRRVACGTD
+88 DALGRRVVCGTEYG
-101 HATVRYVGSVPPTA
+101 TVRYVGSVPPTA
-115 GVWLGVEWDDPQR
+115 GIWLGVEWDDPQR
-128 GKHDGTYEG
+128 GKHNGTYEG
-137 TQYFKCQH
+137 TQYFKCWH
-145 PRGGSFIRPNKANF
+145 PTGGSFIRPNKASF

-167 KDRYGMSNEQGG
+167 KDRYRMNNEQDG
-179 TENALVFGKKT
+179 TENVLVFGKKT
-190 VEFVG
+190 VELVG
-195 MDSIAEQQRQ
+195 MDSIVEQQRQVQ
-205 LNQLVDVSVRECAV
+205 LNQLVDISVRECAV

-227 IGRTCANIR
+227 IGRTCANIQ
-236 HIDLTK
+236 HIDLSK

-247 WETVTAIASQ
+247 WETVTAIAYQ
-257 VQNLETLDISEN
+257 VQKLETLNISEN
-269 KMKFP
+269 RMKFP
-274 STSASVSSVFS
+274 STSASVSNVFS
-285 KLRILALNRTGITWT
+285 KLRILALNHTGITWT

-313 ELYLTSND
+313 ELYLTSNN

-327 PGDDVLQTLKLL
+327 PGDVLQTLKLL
-339 DLSDNHLLDGNQ
+339 DLSDNPFLDGNQ
-351 LHLIAHLPRLEQ
+351 LHRIAHLPRLEQ

-374 CFPDAGFGCKT
+374 HFPDTGFGYKT
-385 KMFRSLKHLAINE
+385 KMFPSLKRLAIND

-418 LQCHNNPCMDT
+418 LQCHNNPFMDT
-429 EKNPETLRQLIIAKI
+429 EKNPATLRQLIIAKI

-471 GSDWLAAGGNWNPEK
+471 GNDWLAAGGNWNPEK
-486 NKPSEEFLAAHPRYP
+486 NKPSEDFLAAHPRYL

-507 GAPEEGELKGR
+507 GVPEEGELKGR
-518 EPVTLK
+518 QPLTLK

-545 KLPESMTIQ
+545 KLPESMTVQ

-560 YRLLKIPGSELKL
+560 YRILKIPGSELRL

>member
-1 MLMSRGA
+1 M
-8 GLAPAQ
+8 
-14 WGAGGAFSPERGRWR
+14 
-29 LAERKGAVL
+29 
-38 PSPSDAA
+38 
-45 GSAAATPGAEAARGS
+45 T
-60 GAWLRLAAEARSV
+60 AW
-73 SRSGFASPGMAAGVP
+73 VP
-88 SDALGRRVACGTD
+88 SDVLGRRILCGTEF
-101 HATVRYVGSVPPTA
+101 ATVRYVGSVPPTA
-115 GVWLGVEWDDPQR
+115 GIWLGVEWDDPQR
-128 GKHDGTYEG
+128 GKHNGTHEG
-137 TQYFKCQH
+137 TQYFKCRH

-167 KDRYGMSNEQGG
+167 KDRYGLNDEQDVHHGKES
-179 TENALVFGKKT
+179 TLVFGKKT

-195 MDSIAEQQRQ
+195 MDSIIEQQSQ
-205 LNQLVDVSVRECAV
+205 LNQLVDISVRECAV

-227 IGRTCANIR
+227 ISRTCANIR
-236 HIDLTK
+236 HINLSK

-247 WETVTAIASQ
+247 WETVTDIASQ
-257 VQNLETLDISEN
+257 VQNLETLNISEN

-274 STSASVSSVFS
+274 STSISVSSVFL
-285 KLRILALNRTGITWT
+285 KLRILALNQTEITWT
-300 EVLLCAPGWPALE
+300 EVVLCAPGWPALE
-313 ELYLTSND
+313 ELYLTSNN

-327 PGDDVLQTLKLL
+327 PENVLQTLKLL
-339 DLSDNHLLDGNQ
+339 DLSDNQLLDGNQ

-374 CFPDAGFGCKT
+374 HFPDVGFGFKT
-385 KMFRSLKHLAINE
+385 KMFPSLKRLAIND

-418 LQCHNNPCMDT
+418 LQCHNNPLMDT

-444 SQLEVLNKSEILPA
+444 GQLGVLNKSEILPA

-471 GSDWLAAGGNWNPEK
+471 GNDWIAAGGHWNPER
-486 NKPSEEFLAAHPRYP
+486 NRPSEEFLAAHPRYP

-507 GAPEEGELKGR
+507 GAPEEGELKR
-518 EPVTLK
+518 QQPLTLK

-530 TIKCPENPEQKPVEK
+530 TIKCPDKPEQKPLEK
-545 KLPESMTIQ
+545 KLPDSMTIQ

-573 SYQSSKLEGKE
+573 SYESSKLEGKE

>member
-1 MLMSRGA
+1 
-8 GLAPAQ
+8 
-14 WGAGGAFSPERGRWR
+14 
-29 LAERKGAVL
+29 
-38 PSPSDAA
+38 
-45 GSAAATPGAEAARGS
+45 
-60 GAWLRLAAEARSV
+60 
-73 SRSGFASPGMAAGVP
+73 MAACAP
-88 SDALGRRVACGTD
+88 PHAPGRRVLCGTEY
-101 HATVRYVGSVPPTA
+101 ATVRYVGGVPPTA
-115 GVWLGVEWDDPQR
+115 GIWLGVEWDDPQR

-137 TQYFKCQH
+137 TQYFKCRH

-167 KDRYGMSNEQGG
+167 KDRYGLNDEQDVQHG
-179 TENALVFGKKT
+179 TENTLVFGKKT
-190 VEFVG
+190 VEFIG

-205 LNQLVDVSVRECAV
+205 LNQLVDISVRECAV

-227 IGRTCANIR
+227 ISRTCANIR
-236 HIDLTK
+236 HINLSK

-257 VQNLETLDISEN
+257 VQNLETLNISEN
-269 KMKFP
+269 KMEFP
-274 STSASVSSVFS
+274 STSTSVSSVFS
-285 KLRILALNRTGITWT
+285 KLKVLALNQTEITWT

-313 ELYLTSND
+313 ELYLTSNN

-327 PGDDVLQTLKLL
+327 PDDNVLQALKLL
-339 DLSDNHLLDGNQ
+339 DLSDNQLLDGDQ
-351 LHLIAHLPRLEQ
+351 LHLIAHLPRLEH

-374 CFPDAGFGCKT
+374 HFPDAGFGCKT
-385 KMFRSLKHLAINE
+385 KMFPSLKRLAIND

-418 LQCHNNPCMDT
+418 LQCHNNPFMDA

-471 GSDWLAAGGNWNPEK
+471 GNDWLAAGGNWNPEK

-518 EPVTLK
+518 QPLTLK

-530 TIKCPENPEQKPVEK
+530 TIKCPEKPEQKPVEK

-573 SYQSSKLEGKE
+573 SYESSKLEGKE

>member
-1 MLMSRGA
+1 ITAMV
-8 GLAPAQ
+8 P
-14 WGAGGAFSPERGRWR
+14 PD
-29 LAERKGAVL
+29 AV
-38 PSPSDAA
+38 
-45 GSAAATPGAEAARGS
+45 
-60 GAWLRLAAEARSV
+60 
-73 SRSGFASPGMAAGVP
+73 
-88 SDALGRRVACGTD
+88 GRRVLCGT
-101 HATVRYVGSVPPTA
+101 HYATVRYVGSVASTA
-115 GVWLGVEWDDPQR
+115 GIWLGVEWDDPQR

-137 TQYFKCQH
+137 TRYFECRH
-145 PRGGSFIRPNKANF
+145 PKGGSFIRPNKANF

-167 KDRYGMSNEQGG
+167 RDRYGLNNEQDVQHG
-179 TENALVFGKKT
+179 TEDVMVSGKT

-195 MDSIAEQQRQ
+195 MDSLAKRQRQ
-205 LNQLVDVSVRECAV
+205 VRLNQLVDISVRERAV
-219 SHAGQKEE
+219 SHAGLKEE
-227 IGRTCANIR
+227 ISRTCANIR
-236 HIDLTK
+236 YINLSK

-247 WETVTAIASQ
+247 WETVTAIASE

-274 STSASVSSVFS
+274 STSTSVSSVFS
-285 KLRILALNRTGITWT
+285 KLRILALNKTEITWT
-300 EVLLCAPGWPALE
+300 EALLLAPGWPALE
-313 ELYLTSND
+313 ELHISSNN

-327 PGDDVLQTLKLL
+327 PDNVLQTLKLL
-339 DLSDNHLLDGNQ
+339 DLSGNQLLDGNQ

-363 LILRNTGISSI
+363 LILSNTGISSMH
-374 CFPDAGFGCKT
+374 FPDVGSGCKT
-385 KMFRSLKHLAINE
+385 KMFPSLKHLAINN

-405 SINELDKLPSLRS
+405 TINELDKLQSLQS
-418 LQCHNNPCMDT
+418 LQCKNNPVMDT

-444 SQLEVLNKSEILPA
+444 SQLEVLNKCEILPA

-471 GSDWLAAGGNWNPEK
+471 GKEWLAAGGHWDPEK

-507 GAPEEGELKGR
+507 GSPEEGELKGKQ
-518 EPVTLK
+518 PSTLK
-524 NQLLTL
+524 SQLLSL

-545 KLPESMTIQ
+545 KLPGSMTVQ

-573 SYQSSKLEGKE
+573 SYESSKLAGRE

-594 QFYSIENGDCVLV
+594 QFYSIEDGDCMLV

>member
-1 MLMSRGA
+1 MQCREVN
-8 GLAPAQ
+8 P
-14 WGAGGAFSPERGRWR
+14 
-29 LAERKGAVL
+29 
-38 PSPSDAA
+38 
-45 GSAAATPGAEAARGS
+45 
-60 GAWLRLAAEARSV
+60 
-73 SRSGFASPGMAAGVP
+73 
-88 SDALGRRVACGTD
+88 
-101 HATVRYVGSVPPTA
+101 HATQVRI
-115 GVWLGVEWDDPQR
+115 WLGVEWDDPQR

-137 TQYFKCQH
+137 TQYFKCRH

-167 KDRYGMSNEQGG
+167 KNRYGLNDEQDAQHG
-179 TENALVFGKKT
+179 TENTLVFGKKT

-195 MDSIAEQQRQ
+195 MDSIAQQQSQ
-205 LNQLVDVSVRECAV
+205 LNQLVDISLCECAV

-227 IGRTCANIR
+227 ISRTCANIR
-236 HIDLTK
+236 HINLSK

-247 WETVTAIASQ
+247 WETVAAIASE
-257 VQNLETLDISEN
+257 VQNLETLNVSGN

-274 STSASVSSVFS
+274 STLTSVSSVFS
-285 KLRILALNRTGITWT
+285 NLRVLALNQTAITWT
-300 EVLLCAPGWPALE
+300 EVLLCAPGWPRLE
-313 ELYLTSND
+313 ELYLTSNN
-321 ITVLER
+321 IMVLER
-327 PGDDVLQTLKLL
+327 PDNVLQTLKLL
-339 DLSDNHLLDGNQ
+339 DLSDNQLLDGNQ

-363 LILRNTGISSI
+363 LILRNSGIASI
-374 CFPDAGFGCKT
+374 DFPDAGFGCKT
-385 KMFRSLKHLAINE
+385 KMFPSLKHLVIND

-418 LQCHNNPCMDT
+418 LQCHNNPFMDT

-444 SQLEVLNKSEILPA
+444 SQLEVLNKSEIPPA

-471 GSDWLAAGGNWNPEK
+471 GNDWLAAGGNWNPEK
-486 NKPSEEFLAAHPRYP
+486 NNPSEEFLAAHPRYP

-507 GAPEEGELKGR
+507 GAPEEGELR
-518 EPVTLK
+518 PQQPSTLK
-524 NQLLTL
+524 NQLLS
-530 TIKCPENPEQKPVEK
+530 KRPEMVKIFPSASKIFY
-545 KLPESMTIQ
+545 KLCFLQSMTIQ

-573 SYQSSKLEGKE
+573 SYESSKLEGKE

>member
-1 MLMSRGA
+1 MMI
-8 GLAPAQ
+8 
-14 WGAGGAFSPERGRWR
+14 
-29 LAERKGAVL
+29 
-38 PSPSDAA
+38 
-45 GSAAATPGAEAARGS
+45 
-60 GAWLRLAAEARSV
+60 
-73 SRSGFASPGMAAGVP
+73 AGVP
-88 SDALGRRVACGTD
+88 SDALGRRILCGTEY
-101 HATVRYVGSVPPTA
+101 ATVRYVGSVPPTA
-115 GVWLGVEWDDPQR
+115 GIWLGVEWDDPQR
-128 GKHDGTYEG
+128 GKHNGIHEG
-137 TQYFKCQH
+137 TRYFTCRH

-167 KDRYGMSNEQGG
+167 KDRYGLSDEQDVHHGKDS
-179 TENALVFGKKT
+179 TLVFGKKT

-195 MDSIAEQQRQ
+195 MDSIIEQQSQ
-205 LNQLVDVSVRECAV
+205 LNQLVDISVRECAV

-227 IGRTCANIR
+227 ISRTCASIR
-236 HIDLTK
+236 HINLSK

-247 WETVTAIASQ
+247 WETVADIASQ
-257 VQNLETLDISEN
+257 VQNLETLNISEN

-274 STSASVSSVFS
+274 STSISVPSVFS
-285 KLRILALNRTGITWT
+285 KLRILALNQTEITWT

-313 ELYLTSND
+313 ELYLTSNN

-327 PGDDVLQTLKLL
+327 PENVLQTLKLL
-339 DLSDNHLLDGNQ
+339 DLSENQLLDGNQ
-351 LHLIAHLPRLEQ
+351 LHLIAHLPRLEH

-374 CFPDAGFGCKT
+374 HFPDAGFGCKT
-385 KMFRSLKHLAINE
+385 KMFPSLKHLTIKD
-398 NKISQWS
+398 NKISEWS

-418 LQCHNNPCMDT
+418 LQCHNNPLMDT

-444 SQLEVLNKSEILPA
+444 GQLEFLNKSEYTVDLPSKKN

-471 GSDWLAAGGNWNPEK
+471 GNDWLAAGGHGNPER
-486 NKPSEEFLAAHPRYP
+486 NRPSEEFLAAHPRYP

-507 GAPEEGELKGR
+507 GAPEEGELKR
-518 EPVTLK
+518 QQPLTLK
-524 NQLLTL
+524 SQLLTL
-530 TIKCPENPEQKPVEK
+530 TIKCPDKPEQKPLEK
-545 KLPESMTIQ
+545 KLPDSMTIQ

-573 SYQSSKLEGKE
+573 SYESSKLKGKE

-594 QFYSIENGDCVLV
+594 QFYSIENGDSVLV

>member
-1 MLMSRGA
+1 M
-8 GLAPAQ
+8 
-14 WGAGGAFSPERGRWR
+14 
-29 LAERKGAVL
+29 
-38 PSPSDAA
+38 
-45 GSAAATPGAEAARGS
+45 AAR
-60 GAWLRLAAEARSV
+60 A
-73 SRSGFASPGMAAGVP
+73 PP
-88 SDALGRRVACGTD
+88 DALGQRVVCGTEY
-101 HATVRYVGSVPPTA
+101 ATVRYVGSVPPAA
-115 GVWLGVEWDDPQR
+115 GIWLGVEWDDPQR
-128 GKHDGTYEG
+128 GRHDGTYEG
-137 TQYFKCQH
+137 TQYFKCRH

-167 KDRYGMSNEQGG
+167 KDRYGLNDEQDVQNGA
-179 TENALVFGKKT
+179 ENTLVFGKKT

-205 LNQLVDVSVRECAV
+205 VQLNQLVDISVRECAV

-236 HIDLTK
+236 HINLSK
-242 NLISS
+242 NLLSS
-247 WETVTAIASQ
+247 WDTVTDIASQ
-257 VQNLETLDISEN
+257 VPNLETLNISEN

-274 STSASVSSVFS
+274 STSISVSSVFS
-285 KLRILALNRTGITWT
+285 KLMILALNQTGITWT

-313 ELYLTSND
+313 ELYLTSNN

-327 PGDDVLQTLKLL
+327 PDNVLQTLKLL
-339 DLSDNHLLDGNQ
+339 DLSDNQLLDGNQ

-374 CFPDAGFGCKT
+374 HFPDTEFGCKT
-385 KMFRSLKHLAINE
+385 KMFPSLTRLVIND

-418 LQCHNNPCMDT
+418 LQCHNNPLMDT

-471 GSDWLAAGGNWNPEK
+471 GKDWLAAGGNWNPEK

-507 GAPEEGELKGR
+507 GAPEEGELKGQQ
-518 EPVTLK
+518 PLTLK

-530 TIKCPENPEQKPVEK
+530 TIKCPDKPEQKPVEK

-573 SYQSSKLEGKE
+573 SYESSKLEGKE

-594 QFYSIENGDCVLV
+594 RFYSIENGDCVLV